1 MPSDLA
7 SVVFQVL
14 GSMLLGLSVGGGVLG
29 CSASGW
35 WAMPAICLFLIS
47 LWLLSGDVSIGRK
60 EA

>member
-7 SVVFQVL
+7 RVLFQVL

-35 WAMPAICLFLIS
+35 WGIPAICLFWIS
-47 LWLLSGDVSIGRK
+47 LWLLSGDMSIGW
-60 EA
+60 EEE